1 MKAKT
6 EAKLAKEKKTSENKE
21 KRAKAKQDRI
31 SQANGLGAG
40 VSAALKSQEQ
50 ARKLKVPELKACL
63 TFKGISFDKTA
74 KKAELVDLL
83 ISKMDLPVSA
93 PPESE
98 SSQPIIEADTSA
110 EKVVEDGNCD
120 HESDS
125 DSEEESED
133 EADLLF

>member
-6 EAKLAKEKKTSENKE
+6 EAKLAKEKKTSENKK

-98 SSQPIIEADTSA
+98 SSQPIEADTSA
-110 EKVVEDGNCD
+110 ENVVEDGNSD